1 VLPPYQCPVIIRNV
15 ARRFPVAMLSV
26 GVLHLD
32 AAESHHARDVMRLG
46 LGDNVELFDNTGHT
60 AAGPIVQLDPT
71 VAVQITAIATPL
83 TRAQIIVA
91 SAVPKGNRADW
102 MIEKLAEI
110 GVSRFIPLQTARSV
124 VHPEGIRKLERWQR
138 LASEAAKQSHRT
150 GTLEIS
156 PLTALPAVVR
166 EIQSQNAARWFLT
179 THLPAQVFAAAVQT
193 LQSDRP
199 ACLLIGP
206 EGGWTDQEEDA
217 FRAAGF
223 TAVALTPS
231 VLRIETAALVAAG
244 AVASWLNG
252 RS

>member
-1 VLPPYQCPVIIRNV
+1 MLPQCRGPVIIGLV
-15 ARRFPVAMLSV
+15 ARRFPVAVLSV
-26 GVLHLD
+26 GVMQLD

-46 LGDNVELFDNTGHT
+46 IGDEVELFDSQGQT
-60 AAGPIVQLDPT
+60 ASGKIVQVEPA
-71 VAVQITAIATPL
+71 VGVQITAVAPPPA
-83 TRAQIIVA
+83 RAQVIVA

-110 GVSRFIPLQTARSV
+110 GVTRFIPLQTARSV
-124 VHPEGIRKLERWQR
+124 VHPEGAGKLDRWER

-150 GTLEIS
+150 GNLEIS
-156 PLTALPAVVR
+156 ALTALPALVR
-166 EIQSQNAARWFLT
+166 DVQARNAPAWFLT
-179 THLPAQVFAAAVQT
+179 TRPPAESFATAVVA
-193 LQSDRP
+193 LRADRP
-199 ACLLIGP
+199 AYLLIGP

-231 VLRIETAALVAAG
+231 ILRIETAALVAAG